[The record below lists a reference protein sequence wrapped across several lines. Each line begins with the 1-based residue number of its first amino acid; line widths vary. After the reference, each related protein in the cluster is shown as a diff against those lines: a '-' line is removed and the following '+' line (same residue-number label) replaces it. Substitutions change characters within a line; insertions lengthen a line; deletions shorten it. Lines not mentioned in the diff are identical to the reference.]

1 MSAADELISEG
12 YPGLF
17 WSGDQSTARTLY
29 EQHDLQA
36 VVRSAEDPVARVLAA
51 EVLREFGERP
61 DADLGPAYAQAL
73 GRLNLG
79 NLWGMLGETS
89 DDGPL
94 GAHLIEQGESA
105 APALRTL
112 LDDDTPLYYEGS
124 KEATAGN
131 AMGYTVKDAAAY
143 FLRRI
148 DG

>member
-1 MSAADELISEG
+1 MSAADELLREG
-12 YPGLF
+12 YAGLF
-17 WSGDQSTARTLY
+17 LSGDHSTARTMY
-29 EQHDLQA
+29 ERHDLQT
-36 VVRSAEDPVARVLAA
+36 VVRDGQDPVARVLAA
-51 EVLREFGERP
+51 EVLREFGEP
-61 DADLGPAYAQAL
+61 PSEDLGPAYAQAL
-73 GRLNLG
+73 GRLPLG

-105 APALRTL
+105 APELRAL
-112 LDDDTPLYYEGS
+112 LDDDTPLFYDGS